1 MTTLFL
7 SITHGFQARDLL
19 RTDVLRTVLAEG
31 VKVVI
36 LTPNHRDPYFV
47 REFNHPNVTLEP
59 LHTEVGRLEAGMG
72 AFRRY
77 VLASFKLNRTLN
89 ALNERF
95 FRARSPKYVAIR
107 ALNAVFGRV
116 PILRKSW
123 MRLEAAL
130 FPGREYD
137 ELFRRHRPDLLV
149 TGTPGSIP
157 ADAHL
162 LRAAERHGVRTACV
176 VLSWDN
182 LTSKGHM
189 AAVPQQLIVWNR
201 IMDQEARELHGYP
214 PDRIHVAGVSH
225 FDVYARPSAAGSR
238 ERFCQQLGLD
248 PSRALITFGTVTP
261 WLFPHNA
268 EVAEILARAV
278 ADGRFVRPAQLLV
291 RLHPQVMNAGTQHSE
306 NVDRFKELAARYPNV
321 HLDLPAVRSEALM
334 WDVAESD
341 MTHLADVLRYSDVTL
356 NAGSTLTID
365 SAIMDTPIVNIG
377 FDGLATEPFER
388 SVIRIYE
395 FTHYANIVK
404 AGGMR
409 IARSADEMLSLVDA
423 YIKDPSLDR
432 EGRARTVDEQC
443 GRIDG
448 GAGRRVAGFLLS
460 FMGLP
465 LQTGAR
471 RQTDAPRVMDP
482 EPAHSSES
490 Y

>member
-1 MTTLFL
+1 MKTLFL

-19 RTDVLRTVLAEG
+19 RTDVLQTLLAAG
-31 VKVVI
+31 VRVVI

-47 REFNHPNVTLEP
+47 REFNRPGVVLEP
-59 LHTEVGRLEAGMG
+59 LHTDVGRLEAAMG
-72 AFRRY
+72 TFRRY

-95 FRARSPKYVAIR
+95 YRARSPKYLCIR

-116 PILRKSW
+116 PVLRRLW
-123 MRLEAAL
+123 MRLEAWL
-130 FPGREYD
+130 FPGHEY
-137 ELFRRHRPDLLV
+137 EEVFRRYCPDLLV

-162 LRAAERHGVRTACV
+162 LRWAQRHGVRTACV

-201 IMDQEARELHGYP
+201 IMEREARELHGYP
-214 PDRIHVAGVSH
+214 ADRIHVAGVSH
-225 FDVYARPSAAGSR
+225 FDVYARPSAAGTR
-238 ERFCQQLGLD
+238 ERFCVGLGLE
-248 PSRALITFGTVTP
+248 PSRALITLGTVTP

-278 ADGRFVRPAQLLV
+278 AEGRFTRAAQLLI

-306 NVDRFKELAARYPNV
+306 NLDRFREIAAAYAHV
-321 HLDLPAVRSEALM
+321 HLDLPAVRSDSLM

-341 MTHLADVLRYSDVTL
+341 MTHLADLLRYSDVTL

-365 SAIMDTPIVNIG
+365 SAIMDSPIVNIG
-377 FDGLATEPFER
+377 FDGFASEPPEQ
-388 SVIRIYE
+388 SVIRIYD
-395 FTHYANIVK
+395 FTHYANIVRS
-404 AGGMR
+404 GGVR
-409 IARSADEMLSLVDA
+409 IARSADEMLSLIDA
-423 YIKDPSLDR
+423 YLADPSLDR
-432 EGRARTVDEQC
+432 EGRARIVDEQC
-443 GRIDG
+443 GRVDG
-448 GAGRRVAGFLLS
+448 GAGLRVAALLMSFL
-460 FMGLP
+460 GLP
-465 LQTGAR
+465 PPAR
-471 RQTDAPRVMDP
+471 NEREKEFARAIDR
-482 EPAHSSES
+482 EPAHMSEP

>member
-1 MTTLFL
+1 
-7 SITHGFQARDLL
+7 
-19 RTDVLRTVLAEG
+19 V
-31 VKVVI
+31 
-36 LTPNHRDPYFV
+36 
-47 REFNHPNVTLEP
+47 LEP
-59 LHTEVGRLEAGMG
+59 LYTDVGRLEAAMG

-95 FRARSPKYVAIR
+95 HRARSPKYVSIR
-107 ALNAVFGRV
+107 ILNAVFGRV
-116 PILRKSW
+116 PVLRKLW
-123 MRLEAAL
+123 MRLEAWL
-130 FPGREYD
+130 FPGEEYN
-137 ELFRRHRPDLLV
+137 EVFRRYRPDLLV
-149 TGTPGSIP
+149 TGTPGSIA

-162 LRAAERHGVRTACV
+162 LRWAERHGVRTACV

-189 AAVPQQLIVWNR
+189 AAVPQHLIVWNK
-201 IMDQEARELHGYP
+201 IMEREARELHGYP
-214 PDRIHVAGVSH
+214 ADRIHVAGVSH

-238 ERFCQQLGLD
+238 ERFCVQLGLD

-278 ADGRFVRPAQLLV
+278 AEDCFARGAQLLI

-306 NVDRFKELAARYPNV
+306 NVDRFHKIAASYPHV
-321 HLDLPAVRSEALM
+321 HLDLPAVRSDSLM

-341 MTHLADVLRYSDVTL
+341 LSHLADLLRYSDVTL

-377 FDGLATEPFER
+377 FDGLASEPPEE
-388 SVIRIYE
+388 SVIRIYD
-395 FTHYANIVK
+395 FTHFANIVRT
-404 AGGMR
+404 GGVR
-409 IARSADEMLSLVDA
+409 IARSAGEMLSLIDA
-423 YIKDPSLDR
+423 YFEDPSLDR
-432 EGRARTVDEQC
+432 EGRARIVDEQC
-443 GRIDG
+443 GRVDG
-448 GAGRRVAGFLLS
+448 GAGLRVAALLMS

-465 LQTGAR
+465 SPAR
-471 RQTDAPRVMDP
+471 TEREIEFAPAMDR
-482 EPAHSSES
+482 EPAHTSKP